1 MSDVT
6 VALGVTGK
14 DLITGAFHDVA
25 KSGEE
30 MSKALMEHTKKLAEA
45 FIGWETLKK
54 GAEIFMQTLEEG
66 GRITNLSDQTGI
78 AAEKLTILERAF
90 QNSGMEAETMGSV
103 VNKMQKFLVEAGD
116 STSEAAYHIGQ
127 LGLNFGTLQ
136 QMTPD
141 EQLKAIGQAIA
152 SIPDSSERAAAA
164 LGIFGKSGGKLM
176 TFFKD
181 FDEKVAESKEQ
192 LGEYSSIMGMNA
204 EEFEKLGDTIK
215 NGIGHKL
222 IEFTAGALSNA
233 TGGLQELSDKI
244 AKFDAAKFGKEITDG
259 LGKPLL
265 AIAKDLTS
273 GNFKDA
279 FELAYELVKLQAMK
293 MGNELFRA
301 FDAAIAGVSDFLA
314 GAFSPDSYLLAYI
327 KTAFTVLGDYIA
339 STLQK
344 ALIGMLDGIPMF
356 SKEVSILKYQ
366 LETTNREI
374 SMSQEA
380 LASGFD
386 VAAGELGKVVAHAAN
401 VTEETYKTAEAHFDV
416 RQQQDK
422 IASLTKE
429 QLEHQKKLTE
439 GKEKESKATETTA
452 KHTKSTVAALKEGAS
467 AMNAANAA
475 NANATGGA
483 RWTAK
488 AAPIIDPAMVA
499 TGLYKNTTN
508 LGLDMQEKL
517 AASSMG
523 ISSQLSKQ
531 FDPGIKAAQAAGD
544 WRGAAYLERKRAEKQ
559 QEEQEIGLR
568 KAQLEDA
575 GWSSAAAREQ
585 IEKERAG
592 KGATFDPI
600 TKRPTPAPLYNDIN
614 KVPGPIATSAGTA
627 GDAGASAATK
637 DPMGDILKLLSKY
650 LPSIDESADDIQTN
664 TENFAVLA

>member
-14 DLITGAFHDVA
+14 DLITGAFKDVA

-66 GRITNLSDQTGI
+66 GRITNLSNQTGI
-78 AAEKLTILERAF
+78 YAEKVTVLERAF
-90 QNSGMEAETMGSV
+90 QNSGMEAETMGSL

-127 LGLNFGTLQ
+127 LGLNFGVLQ

-141 EQLKAIGQAIA
+141 EQLKAIGQSIA
-152 SIPDSSERAAAA
+152 SIPDSSQRAAAA
-164 LGIFGKSGGKLM
+164 MGIFGKSGGKLM

-181 FDEKVAESKEQ
+181 FDWAIAEAQEQ

-204 EEFEKLGDTIK
+204 AEFEKLGNTIK

-265 AIAKDLTS
+265 AIAKDLTE

-279 FELAYELVKLQAMK
+279 LEMAYELVKLQAMK

-301 FDAAIAGVSDFLA
+301 FAAAIAGVSDFLS

-327 KTAFTVLGDYIA
+327 KTAFTVLGDYIS
-339 STLQK
+339 STMQR

-356 SKEVSILKYQ
+356 SKEVGILKYQ

-386 VAAGELGKVVAHAAN
+386 VAAGELGKVVAHAAD
-401 VTEETYKTAEAHFDV
+401 VTAETYKTADAHFSVAD
-416 RQQQDK
+416 QQSK
-422 IASLTKE
+422 IASLGRE
-429 QLEHQKKLTE
+429 QLENQKKLTE
-439 GKEKESKATETTA
+439 GKEKESKAAEATA
-452 KHTKSTVAALKEGAS
+452 KNTKSTVASLKEGVS
-467 AMNAANAA
+467 ALSAGNAANAV
-475 NANATGGA
+475 TGNGA
-483 RWTAK
+483 HWTAK
-488 AAPIIDPAMVA
+488 AAPIIDTAIVG
-499 TGLYKNTTN
+499 TGLYKNTAN

-517 AASSMG
+517 SASSMG
-523 ISSQLSKQ
+523 ISDRLAKQ
-531 FDPGIKAAQAAGD
+531 YDPAIKAAQSAGD
-544 WRGAAYLERKRAEKQ
+544 WHGAAYLERKRAEKQ

-585 IEKERAG
+585 IDKERAG

-600 TKRPTPAPLYNDIN
+600 TKRPTPAPLYSEVN
-614 KVPGPIATSAGTA
+614 KVSGPLASSSGALGESNPMTA
-627 GDAGASAATK
+627 K